1 MKQYAVVIIAALVF
15 IVAAVLLLACSAP
28 AVVSTL
34 EAAVD
39 AAIIAAEIA
48 APQDIAYLT
57 VAQGCMDTA
66 ASILEGPGTSQQKA
80 IQIAAACT
88 NAVSMGNLGGVA
100 VQAVAAALN
109 AFLSAVNAQAN
120 VPSPP
125 KVSSGA
131 MANVHTKLATLHA
144 KLAK

>member
-57 VAQGCMDTA
+57 VAQGCMDAA

-80 IQIAAACT
+80 IQIAAACA

-120 VPSPP
+120 TGRTAKPSTA
-125 KVSSGA
+125 S
-131 MANVHTKLATLHA
+131 MAEIHVKLATL
-144 KLAK
+144 KGKISR

>member
-15 IVAAVLLLACSAP
+15 MAAVVLLACSAP

-57 VAQGCMDTA
+57 VAQGCMDAA

-80 IQIAAACT
+80 VQIAAACA

-109 AFLSAVNAQAN
+109 AFLAAVNAQAN
-120 VPSPP
+120 TGSAAKPSTA
-125 KVSSGA
+125 S
-131 MANVHTKLATLHA
+131 MAEIHVKLATL
-144 KLAK
+144 KGKISR

>member
-80 IQIAAACT
+80 IQIAAACA

-109 AFLSAVNAQAN
+109 AFLAAVNAQAN

>member
-57 VAQGCMDTA
+57 VAQGCMDAA

-80 IQIAAACT
+80 IQIAAACA

-120 VPSPP
+120 VASPAKIP
-125 KVSSGA
+125 AYV
-131 MANVHTKLATLHA
+131 MAGVHAKLATL
-144 KLAK
+144 KGKISR

>member
-15 IVAAVLLLACSAP
+15 MAAVVLLACSAP

-57 VAQGCMDTA
+57 VAQGCMDAA

-80 IQIAAACT
+80 VQIAAACA

-109 AFLSAVNAQAN
+109 AFLAAVNAQAN
-120 VPSPP
+120 TGSAAKPSTA
-125 KVSSGA
+125 S
-131 MANVHTKLATLHA
+131 MAEIHVKLATLHI